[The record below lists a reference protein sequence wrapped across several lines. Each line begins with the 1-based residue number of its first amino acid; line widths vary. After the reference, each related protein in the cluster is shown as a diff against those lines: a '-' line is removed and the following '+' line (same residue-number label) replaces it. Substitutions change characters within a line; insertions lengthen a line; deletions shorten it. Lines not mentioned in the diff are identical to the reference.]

1 MNALSPKILQ
11 EIVQRLVEEFHPERI
26 ILFGSHAWGTPSPD
40 SDVDLLVVVA
50 GSQLPPAQRA
60 MRAHRAL
67 RGLGIPKDVLV
78 RTREEIER
86 YRLVPASLEAE
97 ILERG
102 RPLYG

>member
-1 MNALSPKILQ
+1 MNALSPELLR

-40 SDVDLLVVVA
+40 SDVDLLVVVPA
-50 GSQLPPAQRA
+50 SQFPPAQRA

-78 RTREEIER
+78 RTRDEIER

>member
-1 MNALSPKILQ
+1 MNALSPELLR

-40 SDVDLLVVVA
+40 SDVDLLVVVSA
-50 GSQLPPAQRA
+50 SQLPPAQRA

-97 ILERG
+97 IFERG

>member
-1 MNALSPKILQ
+1 VNRLSPELLE
-11 EIVQRLVEEFHPERI
+11 EIVHRLVEEFHPERI

-40 SDVDLLVVVA
+40 SDIDLLVVVPT
-50 GSQLPPAQRA
+50 SQSTPTQRA

-67 RGLGIPKDVLV
+67 SGLGVPKDVMV

>member
-1 MNALSPKILQ
+1 MNALSPEILQ

>member
-1 MNALSPKILQ
+1 MNALSPELLR
-11 EIVQRLVEEFHPERI
+11 EIVRRLVEEFHPERI

-50 GSQLPPAQRA
+50 ASQLPPAQRA
-60 MRAHRAL
+60 VRAHRAL

-78 RTREEIER
+78 RTRDEIER

>member
-1 MNALSPKILQ
+1 MNVLSPELLQ
-11 EIVQRLVEEFHPERI
+11 EIVQRLVDEFHPERI
-26 ILFGSHAWGTPSPD
+26 ILFGSHAWGTPTND
-40 SDVDLLVVVA
+40 SDIDLLVVVHD
-50 GSQLPPAQRA
+50 SSLPPTQRA
-60 MRAHRAL
+60 VRAHRAL

-86 YRLVPASLEAE
+86 YRVVPASLEAE